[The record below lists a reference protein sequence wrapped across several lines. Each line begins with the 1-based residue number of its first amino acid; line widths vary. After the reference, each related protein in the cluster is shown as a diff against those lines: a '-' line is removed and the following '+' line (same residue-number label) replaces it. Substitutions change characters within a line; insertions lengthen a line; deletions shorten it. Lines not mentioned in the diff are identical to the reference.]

1 MFLETSFL
9 VDRLREVKR
18 AQRGPASQKLESL
31 KENEVMISVFTL
43 CELRAG
49 AELSD
54 HPREELERV
63 MQLVEPLPV
72 IYPDSS
78 FPVLYGEIV
87 ADLTRRGTPI
97 PAMDL
102 LLAVLAK
109 RFAVPVLTRDVQHF
123 SKIPGLE
130 IVTY

>member
-1 MFLETSFL
+1 MFLDTCFL
-9 VDRLREVKR
+9 VDLLREGKR
-18 AQRGPASQKLESL
+18 AQEGPATQRLESL
-31 KENEVMISVFTL
+31 GEAELMISVFTL

-54 HPREELERV
+54 VPGKESERIR
-63 MQLVEPLPV
+63 QLVESLMV

-78 FPVLYGEIV
+78 FPVLYGEIL
-87 ADLTRRGTPI
+87 ADLTRRGTPV

-102 LLAVLAK
+102 LLAVQAR

>member
-1 MFLETSFL
+1 MFLDTSFL
-9 VDRLREVKR
+9 VDLLREGKR
-18 AQRGPASQKLESL
+18 AQRGSATQKLESL
-31 KENEVMISVFTL
+31 AENEVMVSVFTL

-54 HPREELERV
+54 DPRKERERV
-63 MQLVEPLPV
+63 TQLVEPLPV

-78 FPVLYGEIV
+78 FPVLYGEIL

-102 LLAVLAK
+102 LLGVLAK
-109 RFAVPVLTRDVQHF
+109 RFAVPVLTNDVQHF

>member
-18 AQRGPASQKLESL
+18 AQPGPASQKLESL
-31 KENEVMISVFTL
+31 KETEVMVSVFTL

-54 HPREELERV
+54 HRREELERV
-63 MQLVEPLPV
+63 TQIVESLTV

-78 FPVLYGEIV
+78 FPALYGEIL

-102 LLAVLAK
+102 LLAVQAK
-109 RFAVPVLTRDVQHF
+109 RFGVPVLTRDVQHF

>member
-1 MFLETSFL
+1 MFLDTSFL
-9 VDRLREVKR
+9 VDLLREAKR
-18 AQRGPASQKLESL
+18 AQRGPAKQKLESL
-31 KENEVMISVFTL
+31 AENEVMVSVFTL

-54 HPREELERV
+54 DPGRELQRV
-63 MQLVEPLPV
+63 TQLVEPLPV

-78 FPVLYGEIV
+78 FPVLYGEIL

-109 RFAVPVLTRDVQHF
+109 RFAVPILTRDVQHF
-123 SKIPGLE
+123 SKVPGLE